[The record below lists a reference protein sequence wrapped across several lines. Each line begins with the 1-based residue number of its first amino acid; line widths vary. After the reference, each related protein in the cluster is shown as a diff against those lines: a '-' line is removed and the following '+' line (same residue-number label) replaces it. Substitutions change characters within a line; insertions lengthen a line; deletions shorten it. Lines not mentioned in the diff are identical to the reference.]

1 MKINWGTGILIVI
14 IVFLIAIISF
24 VIFTTTHKVNLVE
37 EDYYPKELNF
47 DSQIEKNSN
56 TEALDEKVSFIVKD
70 SLVVIAF
77 PDFVDAKL
85 VEGTILVYR
94 PSDYDEDLRYNIELD
109 TNNYQYI
116 PTYKLLQGK
125 YILKIDWTFEGKNY
139 FQEKV
144 IIN

>member
-109 TNNYQYI
+109 TNNHQYI

>member
-85 VEGTILVYR
+85 IEGTILVYR